1 MYAEEFRDLVA
12 GCSEE
17 QLADYLQVNLKT
29 FRRWKR
35 GTTKAPH
42 SAVIAL
48 RLHLGGELAALGGPD
63 WQGFTLQGGKLH
75 APSFHR
81 PFDPFQIQAMFFEV
95 QLSRHYQR
103 EVRRLERELQQ
114 LNAEAWAAGKVR
126 EAVRASERAWRG

>member
-1 MYAEEFRDLVA
+1 MHAEEFRDLVA

-17 QLADYLQVNLKT
+17 HLADYLQVNLKT

-48 RLHLGGELAALGGPD
+48 RLHLDGDLAAIGGD
-63 WQGFTLQGGKLH
+63 EWRGFALRGNKLH

-103 EVRRLERELQQ
+103 EVLRLERELVA
-114 LNAEAWAAGKVR
+114 LRANAWAAGKVR
-126 EAVRASERAWRG
+126 EAVRV